1 MINKTLRDKAEITQD
16 PQDRQAYE
24 AFTRGSI
31 ANTFNEIGHIIVKSR
46 NEFYNGFYNEE
57 R

>member
-31 ANTFNEIGHIIVKSR
+31 DNTFNEIGHIIVKSR